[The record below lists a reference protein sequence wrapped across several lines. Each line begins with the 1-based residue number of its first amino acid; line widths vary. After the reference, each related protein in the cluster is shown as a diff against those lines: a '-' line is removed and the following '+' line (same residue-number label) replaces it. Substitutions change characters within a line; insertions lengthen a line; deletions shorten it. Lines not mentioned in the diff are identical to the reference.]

1 MYLAILN
8 DEQKNLFLNI
18 AKKLASTDGN
28 FSEDERQV
36 IDGYCHE
43 MSVSVVKKL
52 DIAKEDMIERLG
64 SISNTIEKK
73 IIVFE
78 FAGLVMADS
87 NFDESERVFLK
98 QIAEKFDI
106 DLNYINKCEKVF
118 QRYIE
123 LQNEINALVME

>member
-18 AKKLASTDGN
+18 AKKLASTDGD

-78 FAGLVMADS
+78 FAGLVMVDS
-87 NFDESERVFLK
+87 NFDESERVLLK
-98 QIAEKFDI
+98 
-106 DLNYINKCEKVF
+106 
-118 QRYIE
+118 
-123 LQNEINALVME
+123 

>member
-64 SISNTIEKK
+64 SISNTSEKK